1 MVVSGTNK
9 IQYVLNI
16 LRVVSCRV
24 MSVELNM
31 IINEIE
37 QIELASSVSTS

>member
-9 IQYVLNI
+9 IQYVLI
-16 LRVVSCRV
+16 SYVSCRV